1 MCAPSTATLVSE
13 YRLPTCH
20 SPGPVD
26 SRDWAWFLWVSQGLA
41 HGGWWEDW
49 TAGQQAGVLRAQM

>member
-1 MCAPSTATLVSE
+1 MRAPLYSHAHLSE

-41 HGGWWEDW
+41 HEGGGKTGLQDNRL
-49 TAGQQAGVLRAQM
+49 GY